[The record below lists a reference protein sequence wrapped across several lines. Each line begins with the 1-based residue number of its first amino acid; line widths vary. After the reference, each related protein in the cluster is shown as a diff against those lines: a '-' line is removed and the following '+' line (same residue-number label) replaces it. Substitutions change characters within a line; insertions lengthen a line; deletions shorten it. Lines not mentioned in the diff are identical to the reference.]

1 MAQQSQPLEEA
12 VEVLEQDWVLTVQQE
27 SIQTQQQQDHQAHW
41 ERTARTTPETEVVEV
56 LAVAEPMAEYQETV
70 VQVTRAEQAGG
81 LGLIW
86 YHQAVHQV
94 MGQVSHQEAQVKRTI
109 LQEWQSE
116 AIQVHQVETE
126 KRLLCST

>member
-86 YHQAVHQV
+86 YHQVVHLT
-94 MGQVSHQEAQVKRTI
+94 MGQESHQEAPAKYITQ
-109 LQEWQSE
+109 QEWQL
-116 AIQVHQVETE
+116 VETQVVLAQTE
-126 KRLLCST
+126 KQLLYST